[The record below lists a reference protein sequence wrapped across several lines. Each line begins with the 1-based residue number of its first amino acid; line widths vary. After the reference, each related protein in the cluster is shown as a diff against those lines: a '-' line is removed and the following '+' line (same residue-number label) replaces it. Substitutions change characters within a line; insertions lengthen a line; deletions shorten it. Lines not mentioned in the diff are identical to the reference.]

1 MIYLTA
7 ILSLVFIPLTVGYLF
22 GKDHVDP
29 NKPGG
34 REYYEGYKE
43 YDFL

>member
-7 ILSLVFIPLTVGYLF
+7 ILSIGIIPLTVGWFF
-22 GKDHVDP
+22 GKNHVDP

-34 REYYEGYKE
+34 REYYADYQD
-43 YDFL
+43 YDFT